1 MKNQANQIS
10 NSETS
15 FNFVA
20 CGIGYLNESYLVRP
34 RKGEPYRCVKLNAL
48 EGVEGSTSY
57 VPLDLAVSDFAAEML
72 DFVEQTVRED
82 GGFRS
87 RENPDGRQVIVAFRM
102 GVKGVNAF
110 TKADG
115 TLAGSIRGRLIRIT
129 SLSLDGESI
138 ALPEEMLAQSAEMS
152 EPEPVRQTAPVAP
165 ISKRAEPASNLVR
178 PAQRLPT
185 SRPASNSFASQ
196 RARTAG

>member
-1 MKNQANQIS
+1 MKNQANQSS

-20 CGIGYLNESYLVRP
+20 SGIGYLNESYLVRP

-57 VPLDLAVSDFAAEML
+57 VPLDLAVSEFAAEML

-138 ALPEEMLAQSAEMS
+138 ALPEEMLAQSAEM
-152 EPEPVRQTAPVAP
+152 PEPAPVKHAAAVQP
-165 ISKRAEPASNLVR
+165 SQKRAEPASVAKPAPR
-178 PAQRLPT
+178 PPV
-185 SRPASNSFASQ
+185 SRPASNSSSVLERF
-196 RARTAG
+196 RRVG